1 MGDKAAAR
9 RQAARAGVPTVP
21 GSEGVIADMD
31 EAARLADDLGFPVM
45 IKAAAGGGGRGIRIA
60 RDAGSFATLSRQ
72 ARDGSAVSI
81 R

>member
-9 RQAARAGVPTVP
+9 DMAARAEYHSARLRWTRRGY
-21 GSEGVIADMD
+21 
-31 EAARLADDLGFPVM
+31 EAARRAAEAIGYPLM

-60 RDAGSFATLSRQ
+60 DARG
-72 ARDGSAVSI
+72 ARNSNSAGK